1 MRWLNGTMIMRSFPI
16 PWPDKYSG
24 EMISAHAHK
33 VGSKGLPR
41 NRERTRRGKYT
52 DENKKKMQ

>member
-1 MRWLNGTMIMRSFPI
+1 MRWLDGTMIMRCFAI
-16 PWPDKYSG
+16 PQPDKYSG
-24 EMISAHAHK
+24 EMTSAHAHK

-41 NRERTRRGKYT
+41 NRERTKRVKDT